1 MAKLGGIKLGG
12 PPMFQRS
19 AAASGESPL
28 SPSYSGRNEI
38 LGSPTS
44 PVPPPVASTPET
56 ESRNLSEPAE
66 DETEEQA
73 AKRRQATLARLRAGG
88 ALGFGLFNNNP
99 SGNENKVE
107 ASPTEPSG
115 HAESPS
121 VEPSSHFP
129 DATASEHYTQE
140 EIIEAPAPRQFERAR
155 ETPLNQA
162 EEMADEEEMEEEAPP
177 PPPPRRS
184 LSIKSPVTSPNIPV
198 HATMP
203 SFHTASRSTS
213 RVSETPAHLPES
225 GLAPPLPTVAP
236 GQYVQEPETMEESRE
251 ATDEVGPP
259 PPTRVREPSTPSR
272 SSLDRSES
280 RASRMSTSSRTSE
293 RGMPP
298 ASPVMGQR
306 RSESGVRPSYNELK
320 DASKSYG
327 AKVARAAAKLIES
340 GKKHTIGVSS
350 FLPHGK
356 TFELI
361 A

>member
-44 PVPPPVASTPET
+44 PVPPPVAPVLDT
-56 ESRNLSEPAE
+56 EGRNMSESAE
-66 DETEEQA
+66 NETEEEA

-99 SGNENKVE
+99 SADVNQMG
-107 ASPTEPSG
+107 T
-115 HAESPS
+115 SPS
-121 VEPSSHFP
+121 ELSAHADLSSGEPISQ
-129 DATASEHYTQE
+129 ATASPAGDYDSQE
-140 EIIEAPAPRQFERAR
+140 GAGQAPAPRAIERTQQ
-155 ETPLNQA
+155 TPPPQS
-162 EEMADEEEMEEEAPP
+162 EDMVEDEDMEEEAPP

-184 LSIKSPVTSPNIPV
+184 LSIKSPVTSPNLSAS
-198 HATMP
+198 ATMP
-203 SFHTASRSTS
+203 SFHTAARSTS
-213 RVSETPAHLPES
+213 RLSEMQGHLPES
-225 GLAPPLPTVAP
+225 GLAPPLPPVVP
-236 GQYVQEPETMEESRE
+236 SQYVQEPETMEESQE

-259 PPTRVREPSTPSR
+259 PPPRVHEPSTPSR

-280 RASRMSTSSRTSE
+280 RASRISTSSRTSE

-327 AKVARAAAKLIES
+327 AKVAKAASKLIES
-340 GKKHTIGVSS
+340 GKKHTIGVSGQFS
-350 FLPHGK
+350 
-356 TFELI
+356 
-361 A
+361 